1 MIEAAKIQPY
11 RRGLRP
17 TLPESLPSYLDAE
30 LQRLSVI
37 ITDLVGVVQAL
48 DARIAALE
56 AP

>member
-1 MIEAAKIQPY
+1 MEPAKLEPY

-17 TLPESLPSYLDAE
+17 ALPQSLPSYLDSE

-48 DARIAALE
+48 AARLDALE